1 MTSIVSS
8 ITTTATSVTIA
19 AVVGLILFLV
29 VRELADASEKPSLQL
44 LSRYL
49 TLYAVPLLVS
59 FVFIVIIE
67 IVRVIA

>member
-1 MTSIVSS
+1 MTSIVVSV
-8 ITTTATSVTIA
+8 TTAATSVTIA
-19 AVVGLILFLV
+19 AVIGLIVFLV
-29 VRELADASEKPSLQL
+29 VRELADASGKPSLQL

-59 FVFIVIIE
+59 FAFIVIIE